1 MNPKRLWTALDHAL
15 LHTTTRKSLQPFIRG
30 KKKKGNSKTVS
41 CRSTINYIMPHELF
55 CNFYEPNYSDEYQHD
70 IPDTITPIDTHEG
83 PGGLPVQILNAHVKP
98 TASMIQRKCSM
109 ICLIIDT
116 ISYYC
121 FWCLLHCVYAIF
133 IAQNQAE
140 AGKNNELNLH
150 DHPIMHLHPDKKDDD
165 FGRIV
170 PMDIAQGFG
179 KDDKDVRR

>member
-1 MNPKRLWTALDHAL
+1 MSVYNFYFLPY
-15 LHTTTRKSLQPFIRG
+15 
-30 KKKKGNSKTVS
+30 V
-41 CRSTINYIMPHELF
+41 LF
-55 CNFYEPNYSDEYQHD
+55 CDFYDPNYSDEYRYD

-83 PGGLPVQILNAHVKP
+83 PGGVPIQILNAHVKP
-98 TASMIQRKCSM
+98 TTSLIQRKCSM
-109 ICLIIDT
+109 TGLIIDA
-116 ISYYC
+116 IIYC
-121 FWCLLHCVYAIF
+121 FWCLLHCICAIF
-133 IAQNQAE
+133 IAQNQVE